1 MLLLRVI
8 GSWKYTGAHCKIT
21 ADSIEELLMNT
32 DPDCLTQETPFSRLV
47 HGHYGL
53 ASTYWALFLLGAALF
68 FVFGSLAVAEHNWP
82 HFMVLLALSLAWTCL
97 LLTGVQRGFKGTDP
111 GKAMARIAMLFLT
124 LNLTNTLAVLSF
136 I

>member
-1 MLLLRVI
+1 
-8 GSWKYTGAHCKIT
+8 
-21 ADSIEELLMNT
+21 MNT
-32 DPDCLTQETPFSRLV
+32 DPDSLNQETPFSRLV

-53 ASTYWALFLLGAALF
+53 AATYWSLFLLGAGLF
-68 FVFGSLAVAEHNWP
+68 FAFGSLAVAEHNWP
-82 HFMVLLALSLAWTCL
+82 RFLFLLGLSLAWTFL
-97 LLTGVQRGFKGTDP
+97 LLIGIQRGFKGSDP